1 MAVPHVIP
9 VTNPQQLEQVVI
21 SYAGQGYQLAM
32 RTETSALLIKK
43 KELNIVWVLVGLF
56 LCFVPLVIELVRYYK
71 DEDLVVEVRLV
82 PAGEGSAPPLT
93 AAAPPSNAQGDEPHL
108 SADGKQWWDG
118 TQWHRV
124 TT

>member
-1 MAVPHVIP
+1 MPVPHVIP
-9 VTNPQQLEQVVI
+9 VTNTQQLDQVVL
-21 SYAGQGYQLAM
+21 SYVGQGYQPTM

-56 LCFVPLVIELVRYYK
+56 LCFIPLVVELVRYYK

-82 PAGEGSAPPLT
+82 PAGEGSSAPTQP
-93 AAAPPSNAQGDEPHL
+93 APPSDAQGSEPHL

>member
-9 VTNPQQLEQVVI
+9 ATNPQQLEQVVL
-21 SYAGQGYQLAM
+21 SYVGQGYKLEM

-43 KELNIVWVLVGLF
+43 RELNIVWVLVGLF
-56 LCFVPLVIELVRYYK
+56 LCFIPLVIELVRYYK

-82 PAGEGSAPPLT
+82 PVGEGGIPEPP
-93 AAAPPSNAQGDEPHL
+93 PPPGKVQGDEPHL
-108 SADGKQWWDG
+108 SADGQQWWDG